1 MLLMWILMMIFM
13 VLMMLMQSM
22 KFVKDLI
29 VTPPVTC
36 GKDEVGSDVSA
47 TVKRNLTKVFDKV
60 VRGQKSVA
68 LKKVKIEKE

>member
-29 VTPPVTC
+29 VTPPMTRAVTDPEILLDG
-36 GKDEVGSDVSA
+36 GKISYD
-47 TVKRNLTKVFDKV
+47 KNLY
-60 VRGQKSVA
+60 
-68 LKKVKIEKE
+68 KEYIINWRTIK